1 MINTKKPT
9 AHFLIGRHPV
19 DLLRLAI
26 KTSPATEKP
35 LLICMTEGTGVAPL
49 ALGQHSATG
58 YPGLAGLLNG
68 ERADIVRTVSCEGRT
83 VNVVFPA
90 SAAFDSPSRA
100 ELIDRVRSG
109 LDDSQVVFLID
120 TARISQDM
128 PPLLEGDTVRAMWEL
143 RDPMEPSALA
153 AFQNLRTRLDH
164 DSPAFAGIQLYA
176 RSAAAAEEAAERAEE
191 IREFSGISCEEVIV
205 LETAPAKAVVEEP
218 TPLEIVGVL
227 ARKLIHN
234 LGNDLTCIAG
244 NAQTGARKNTSEED
258 RVQLFGD
265 IQKSVER
272 IGELVHEL
280 RDARERLF
288 SKVPTH
294 TLGNLRD
301 AVASALRAAGDW
313 KVTLEISIPGNVST
327 DNHWLA
333 YTVRSLIAT
342 GHEKGSVAFTTA
354 NRSPGGEIA
363 AAIGFPVLEITGP
376 VAIATTPAEKL
387 HETAAEEYLRS
398 LGGWVERAEGKASIS
413 IPLSPI
419 KP

>member
-1 MINTKKPT
+1 MTNTKKTT

-26 KTSPATEKP
+26 KTSPVTEKP
-35 LLICMTEGTGVAPL
+35 LLICMTEGANVAPL
-49 ALGQHSATG
+49 ALGQQSASG
-58 YPGLAGLLNG
+58 YLGITGLLTG
-68 ERADIVRTVSCEGRT
+68 QRADVVRTVSCEGRT

-90 SAAFDSPSRA
+90 SAAFDSASRS
-100 ELIDRVRSG
+100 EVIDRVRSG

-120 TARISQDM
+120 TARITQDM

-143 RDPMEPSALA
+143 RDPMEQSALA

-164 DSPAFAGIQLYA
+164 DAPAFAGIQLYA

-191 IREFSGISCEEVIV
+191 IREFSGISSEEVIV
-205 LETAPAKAVVEEP
+205 LETTPAKPVVDDP

-244 NAQTGARKNTSEED
+244 NAQTGARKTTTEED
-258 RVQLFGD
+258 RVMLFGE
-265 IQKSVER
+265 IQNSVER

-280 RDARERLF
+280 RDAREKLF
-288 SKVPTH
+288 SKLPSH
-294 TLGNLRD
+294 SLGNLRD
-301 AVASALRAAGDW
+301 AVAGSLRAAGEW
-313 KVTLEISIPGNVST
+313 NVTLAASITGNVGT

-342 GHEKGSVAFTTA
+342 GHTKGSIAFSTA
-354 NRSPGGEIA
+354 NRSPGGEVGA
-363 AAIGFPVLEITGP
+363 AVGFPVLEITGP
-376 VAIATTPAEKL
+376 LAITTTPAEKL

-398 LGGWVERAEGKASIS
+398 LGGWVERAEGTASIS

-419 KP
+419 K